1 VDEEETQLPKSK
13 LAKDRP
19 QANEDTVG
27 ISLSV
32 AVGMGELLG
41 CVERNKRTN
50 CEAAGALKQRT
61 AERDGNTPS
70 LGLSF
75 RPTPAPDP
83 FFFSAVWS
91 RGAGAN
97 ANCKRKEEKKE
108 RSGSAALPLIFFG

>member
-1 VDEEETQLPKSK
+1 VDEEGKEEETQLPKSK

-19 QANEDTVG
+19 EANEDAVG

-32 AVGMGELLG
+32 AVGMGELFG

-50 CEAAGALKQRT
+50 CEVASALKQRT
-61 AERDGNTPS
+61 ARRQHPVA
-70 LGLSF
+70 GLKL
-75 RPTPAPDP
+75 PAYSWLIL
-83 FFFSAVWS
+83 FFSAAWS

-97 ANCKRKEEKKE
+97 AKEKRKKE